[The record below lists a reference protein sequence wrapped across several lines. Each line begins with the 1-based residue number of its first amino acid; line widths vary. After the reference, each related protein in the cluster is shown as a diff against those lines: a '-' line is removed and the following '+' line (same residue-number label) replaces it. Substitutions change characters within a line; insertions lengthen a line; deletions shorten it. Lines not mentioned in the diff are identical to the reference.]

1 MDTRRVKN
9 LSREFQEGKFDMRKT
24 AASLLMIMLAVLS
37 LQGGTC
43 LAQENGAK
51 AAEQQGPIPAYH
63 LAFSLNELEDG
74 KKINT
79 RQYGM
84 NLVALRQ
91 EDRGYVRDLA
101 RDKAIKIGTR
111 VPVEIEQGKV
121 EYIDI
126 GTSIRCRM
134 IEDETGASL
143 EAHADLSSLVPRTS
157 TDPYR
162 PNTAD
167 PILRQLSIDAATA
180 VTIGKLTSLGTVD
193 DPDSKRQFQLEVTV
207 TKLR

>member
-1 MDTRRVKN
+1 MRR
-9 LSREFQEGKFDMRKT
+9 T
-24 AASLLMIMLAVLS
+24 AALFLMIVAAMLSVQS
-37 LQGGTC
+37 RVC
-43 LAQENGAK
+43 FAQEKGPAK
-51 AAEQQGPIPAYH
+51 AAEVRKPVPAYH
-63 LAFSLNELEDG
+63 LEFALNELEDG

-79 RQYGM
+79 RQYSM
-84 NLVALRQ
+84 DLVAQREEDPGYIRQ
-91 EDRGYVRDLA
+91 LSYDF
-101 RDKAIKIGTR
+101 KAIKIGTR
-111 VPVEIEQGKV
+111 VPVETEQGKV
-121 EYIDI
+121 NYMDI

-143 EAHADLSSLVPRTS
+143 EAHADVSSLVPRSS
-157 TDPYR
+157 TDSYR